1 MKAPIAKASAAVL
14 FVALA
19 LVLLLLAVVGVTA
32 LVWHLRAPNRTEYVA
47 KNNEI
52 LRRMPRPAGA
62 REIAREVTPKK
73 DSWGEQLSHT
83 VGYSTDVSYVV
94 PRTLSAE
101 DVVSPFKE
109 RLLRWQQQSWTVDG
123 TLIACFD
130 RNGATVALDTTGI
143 ELLAGAT
150 QKTYAL
156 TIDHN
161 GGNCD

>member
-1 MKAPIAKASAAVL
+1 L
-14 FVALA
+14 FAALA
-19 LVLLLLAVVGVTA
+19 VVLLLLAAVGVTA

-47 KNNEI
+47 RNSEI

-62 REIAREVTPKK
+62 REIAREVTPKE

-83 VGYSTDVSYVV
+83 IGYWTDVSYVV
-94 PRTLSAE
+94 PQTFSAE
-101 DVVSPFKE
+101 DVVSLFRE
-109 RLLRWQQQSWTVDG
+109 GLVRWHQQSWRVDG

-130 RNGATVALDTTGI
+130 RNGAIVALDTTGM

>member
-1 MKAPIAKASAAVL
+1 VAFSCAQPNGIRRQEQRDPAEDAA
-14 FVALA
+14 
-19 LVLLLLAVVGVTA
+19 TCR
-32 LVWHLRAPNRTEYVA
+32 RARNR
-47 KNNEI
+47 
-52 LRRMPRPAGA
+52 
-62 REIAREVTPKK
+62 REVSPKE

-83 VGYSTDVSYVV
+83 VGYWTDVSYVV
-94 PRTLSAE
+94 PLRLSAE
-101 DVVSPFKE
+101 DVVSLFKE
-109 RLLRWQQQSWTVDG
+109 RLPRWHQQSWRVDG

-130 RNGATVALDTTGI
+130 RNGATVALDTTGM

>member
-1 MKAPIAKASAAVL
+1 
-14 FVALA
+14 
-19 LVLLLLAVVGVTA
+19 
-32 LVWHLRAPNRTEYVA
+32 
-47 KNNEI
+47 
-52 LRRMPRPAGA
+52 MPRPAGA

-73 DSWGEQLSHT
+73 DSWGAQLSHT

-101 DVVSPFKE
+101 DVVSLFKE

>member
-52 LRRMPRPAGA
+52 LRRMPRRAGA
-62 REIAREVTPKK
+62 REIAREVTPKE

-101 DVVSPFKE
+101 DVVSLFKE
-109 RLLRWQQQSWTVDG
+109 RLLRWHQQSWTVDG

>member
-1 MKAPIAKASAAVL
+1 L
-14 FVALA
+14 FAALA
-19 LVLLLLAVVGVTA
+19 VVLLLLAAVGVTA
-32 LVWHLRAPNRTEYVA
+32 LVWHFRAPNRTEYVA
-47 KNNEI
+47 KNSEI

-62 REIAREVTPKK
+62 REIARQVTPKEN
-73 DSWGEQLSHT
+73 SWGEQLSHT
-83 VGYSTDVSYVV
+83 VGYWTDVSYVV
-94 PRTLSAE
+94 PQTFSAE
-101 DVVSPFKE
+101 DVASLFKK
-109 RLLRWQQQSWTVDG
+109 RLVRWHQQSWTVDG

-130 RNGATVALDTTGI
+130 RNGATVALDTTGM